1 MRQSGPGTASSSVSQ
16 SNKGKERRDGRGE
29 ERRECNM
36 KDRQREEGRI
46 DYDGEE
52 ERRGEERRGR

>member
-16 SNKGKERRDGRGE
+16 SNKGKERRDGREEERRGE
-29 ERRECNM
+29 ERREYNM

-46 DYDGEE
+46 D
-52 ERRGEERRGR
+52 

>member
-16 SNKGKERRDGRGE
+16 SNKGKKRRDRRGE
-29 ERRECNM
+29 ERREYNM

-46 DYDGEE
+46 D
-52 ERRGEERRGR
+52 